1 MMFYTTVTGW
11 MLHYFY
17 MTVTGQF
24 QGLDADGVSGQFTTM
39 LSKPLTMGF
48 WMVVVVCAGVF
59 VCSRGLQNG
68 LEKVTKVMMTSLLI
82 IMIILA
88 VNSFFM
94 DGAKEGLAFYLIP
107 DLNG

>member
-1 MMFYTTVTGW
+1 MHWKTRTEMAYPRDYHIDRLLSSYDVYTTVTGW

-68 LEKVTKVMMTSLLI
+68 LEK
-82 IMIILA
+82 
-88 VNSFFM
+88 
-94 DGAKEGLAFYLIP
+94 
-107 DLNG
+107 

>member
-48 WMVVVVCAGVF
+48 WMAVVVCAGVF

-68 LEKVTKVMMTSLLI
+68 LEK
-82 IMIILA
+82 
-88 VNSFFM
+88 
-94 DGAKEGLAFYLIP
+94 
-107 DLNG
+107 